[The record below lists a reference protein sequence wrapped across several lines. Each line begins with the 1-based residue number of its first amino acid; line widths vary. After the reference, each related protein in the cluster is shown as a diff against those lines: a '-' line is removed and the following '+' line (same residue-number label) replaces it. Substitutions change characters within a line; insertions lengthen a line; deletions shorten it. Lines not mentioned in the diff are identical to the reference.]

1 MKLHVLK
8 SKIHNAT
15 VTNGDLEYEGSI
27 TIDCELLE
35 IANMIPNEK
44 VLVVNNNNGERFE
57 TYIIKGEKGSRE
69 IQLNGAAARCA
80 LVGDEIII
88 MTFATME
95 EAEARNYKPMILI
108 VDKKNNPKS
117 WHYVGEETKPLSEFH
132 PLSTT

>member
-8 SKIHNAT
+8 SKIHNDI
-15 VTNGDLEYEGSI
+15 VTSGDLEYEGSI
-27 TIDCELLE
+27 TIDNELLE
-35 IANMIPNEK
+35 MVDMIPNEK

-57 TYIIKGEKGSRE
+57 TYIIKGAHGSRE

-95 EAEARNYKPMILI
+95 PAEARIHKPMVLI
-108 VDKKNNPKS
+108 VDRENNPKS
-117 WHYVGEETKPLSEFH
+117 RHHVGEQDEPLS
-132 PLSTT
+132 